1 MEVAQFTYA
10 DTKSRVCDSLIHSL
24 ACLHSSELN
33 TVKDDG
39 VFLCR
44 GCGAPLFPSTTKFD
58 SGTGWP
64 SFYQPVDAD
73 AVELKVRQRLS

>member
-1 MEVAQFTYA
+1 MEVAKCTH
-10 DTKSRVCDSLIHSL
+10 DVIKSRVYDPLIQSP
-24 ACLHSSELN
+24 CVYSSELN

-39 VFLCR
+39 VFLCG
-44 GCGAPLFPSTTKFD
+44 GCGAPLFPSSTKFE

-73 AVELKVRQRLS
+73 AVELKVI